1 MRCRAKW
8 LHPIRLKWCLL
19 NRSQVGQILIIG
31 GKLPLINLTQGS
43 FTNNTPI
50 SRSFS
55 TYSISLGARRLQLLL
70 LCLRQQVLLRMPL

>member
-31 GKLPLINLTQGS
+31 S
-43 FTNNTPI
+43 STNDTPF

-55 TYSISLGARRLQLLL
+55 TCSTSLGARRLQQLLQCL
-70 LCLRQQVLLRMPL
+70 LQRVLLKMSLLNFLQV